1 MTSHTTP
8 APLAARLGLSLALTA
23 WLAVGIPAAAQNK
36 ALTIGMASEATAADP
51 HYAKVTQNDALAA
64 HFYDVLVVRAPDM
77 SLQPSLATSW
87 RTLDDTTWEFKLRDD
102 VKFSN
107 GEPFTAKDVL
117 FTFCR
122 TLNNQTNVAGS
133 YTDVSKRIAELQTPD
148 AHTVIIKT
156 VGPLPLMPNEMARGP
171 AILWHGIVPHDEL
184 RFDPENGCGVTGT
197 WPTVN
202 DFNSGRVSIG
212 TGPYV
217 MQSYVKG
224 TGVTMARNPH
234 YWGDKPHWDTVK
246 IVPVPNAGPRLS
258 GLLAGDFDVIEN
270 PAPRDVP
277 RLQGNPKFGVTI
289 TPSVRLIF
297 LQLDIGRNPSPFIK
311 LPGGGKPG
319 KNPLAD
325 VWVRRALS
333 MAIDRDAIN
342 ARIMDGMATP
352 ASQYMLDGMFG
363 ALPKGPAI
371 EYDPEG
377 AKKLL
382 AEAGYPNGFEMT
394 LATPNDRYVND
405 ASIAQAVAQYFS
417 RIGVKT
423 SIDAMTAS
431 IFFARGAK
439 SEFSFALRGWL
450 QETGEASSL
459 FHTWVASLDRSK
471 SIGINNYGSFSNDDF
486 DRVYL
491 QAAVTVDRDRRRAL
505 LEESTRIALEQLP
518 LIPLHFEST
527 IWAFRDGLTYEGRR
541 DQYTMAMAVKPV
553 K

>member
-1 MTSHTTP
+1 MKWSTRMALVTTG
-8 APLAARLGLSLALTA
+8 LMLITGGLS
-23 WLAVGIPAAAQNK
+23 AQPRS
-36 ALTIGMASEATAADP
+36 LTIGMAAEATAADP

-64 HFYDVLVVRAPDM
+64 HFFDLLVVRAPDM
-77 SLQPSLATSW
+77 SLQPQLAKSW
-87 RTLDDTTWEFKLRDD
+87 RTIDDLTWEFKLRED

-107 GEPFTAKDVL
+107 GEPFTAQDVL

-133 YTDVSKRIAELQTPD
+133 YTAMTKLFADVQTPD
-148 AHTVIIKT
+148 PYTVIIKT
-156 VGPLPLMPNEMARGP
+156 VAPLPLMPNEMARGP
-171 AILWHGIVPHDEL
+171 AMLWHGIVPHEAL
-184 RFDPENGCGVTGT
+184 RFDPARGCGVTGP

-202 DFNSGRVSIG
+202 DFNSGRMSIG

-224 TGVTMARNPH
+224 TGVAMTRNPH
-234 YWGDKPHWDTVK
+234 YWGEPPHWDTVK
-246 IVPVPNAGPRLS
+246 IVPVPSAGPRLS

-277 RLQGNPKFGVTI
+277 RLQANPKFGVVV
-289 TPSVRLIF
+289 TPSVRLIY
-297 LQLDIGRNPSPFIK
+297 LQPDIGRTPSPHVK
-311 LPGGGKPG
+311 AHDG

-325 VWVRRALS
+325 VRVRRALN
-333 MAIDRDAIN
+333 MAIDRKAIN

-352 ASQYMLDGMFG
+352 ATQYMLDGMFG
-363 ALPKGPAI
+363 ALPQGPDI
-371 EYDPEG
+371 PYDPEA

-382 AEAGYPNGFEMT
+382 AQAGYPDGFEMT
-394 LATPNDRYVND
+394 IATPNDRYVND
-405 ASIAQAVAQYFS
+405 ASVAQAVAQYFS

-439 SEFSFALRGWL
+439 RDYSFALRGWL

-459 FHTWVASLDRSK
+459 FHTWVASLDTSK
-471 SIGINNYGSFSNDDF
+471 SIGINNYGAFSHAEF

-491 QAAVTVDRDRRRAL
+491 QAAVTVDPDARRKL
-505 LEESTRIALEQLP
+505 LEQATRIALDQVP

-527 IWAFRDGLTYEGRR
+527 IWAFRDGLSYEGRR

-553 K
+553 Q

>member
-1 MTSHTTP
+1 MKSCTT
-8 APLAARLGLSLALTA
+8 AATLAAGLGLVAAT
-23 WLAVGIPAAAQNK
+23 IMPAALSQS
-36 ALTIGMASEATAADP
+36 LTIGMAAEATAADP
-51 HYAKVTQNDALAA
+51 HYSKVTQNDALAA
-64 HFYDVLVVRAPDM
+64 HFYDVLVMRAPDM

-87 RTLDDTTWEFKLRDD
+87 RTLDDLTWEFKLRDD

-107 GEPFTAKDVL
+107 GEPFTAQDVL

-122 TLNNQTNVAGS
+122 TLNNPTTLAGS
-133 YTDVSKRIAELQTPD
+133 YTSVTRLLAEVQAPD
-148 AHTVIIKT
+148 PYTVILKT
-156 VGPLPLMPNEMARGP
+156 KEPLPLMPNEMARGP
-171 AILWHGIVPHDEL
+171 VMLWHGIVAHDEL
-184 RFDPENGCGVTGT
+184 RFDPDNGCGVTDP

-202 DFNSGRVSIG
+202 DFNSGRVAIG

-224 TGVTMARNPH
+224 TGVEMTRNPH
-234 YWGDKPHWDTVK
+234 YWGEKPHWDTVK
-246 IVPVPNAGPRLS
+246 IVPVPAAGPRLS

-289 TPSVRLIF
+289 TPSVRLIYF
-297 LQLDIGRNPSPFIK
+297 QPDIGREPSPFIK
-311 LPGGGKPG
+311 SHDG

-325 VWVRRALS
+325 VRVRRALN
-333 MAIDRDAIN
+333 MAIDRNAIN

-352 ASQYMLDGMFG
+352 ATQYMLDGMFG
-363 ALPKGPAI
+363 ALPKGPDVQ
-371 EYDPEG
+371 YDPDA

-382 AEAGYPNGFEMT
+382 AEAGYPDGFELT
-394 LATPNDRYVND
+394 IATPNDRYVND

-417 RIGVKT
+417 RIGIKT

-439 SEFSFALRGWL
+439 YEYSFALRGWL

-471 SIGINNYGSFSNDDF
+471 SIGINNYGAFSHAEF

-491 QAAVTVDRDRRRAL
+491 QAAVTVDPGERRKL
-505 LEESTRIALEQLP
+505 LEEATRIALDQLP

-527 IWAFRDGLTYEGRR
+527 IWAFRDGLIYEGRR
-541 DQYTMAMAVKPV
+541 DQYTMAMSVKPA
-553 K
+553 KP

>member
-1 MTSHTTP
+1 MKSRTLAATLAAGLGLAAFLSA
-8 APLAARLGLSLALTA
+8 APLVCGQS
-23 WLAVGIPAAAQNK
+23 
-36 ALTIGMASEATAADP
+36 LTIGMAAEATAADP
-51 HYAKVTQNDALAA
+51 HYSKVTQNDALAA

-87 RTLDDTTWEFKLRDD
+87 RTLDDLTWEFRLRED

-107 GEPFTAKDVL
+107 GEPFTAQDVL

-122 TLNNQTNVAGS
+122 TLNNPTTLAGS
-133 YTDVSKRIAELQTPD
+133 YTSVTKLLADVQTPD
-148 AHTVIIKT
+148 PYTVILKT
-156 VGPLPLMPNEMARGP
+156 KEPLPLMPNEMARGP
-171 AILWHGIVPHDEL
+171 VMLWHGIVAHGEL
-184 RFDPENGCGVTGT
+184 RFDPENGCGVTGP
-197 WPTVN
+197 WPAVN
-202 DFNSGRVSIG
+202 DFNSGRVAIG

-224 TGVTMARNPH
+224 TGVAMTRNPH
-234 YWGDKPHWDTVK
+234 YWGEKPHWDQVK
-246 IVPVPNAGPRLS
+246 IVPVPAAGPRLS

-289 TPSVRLIF
+289 TPSVRLIYF
-297 LQLDIGRNPSPFIK
+297 QPDIGREPSPFIK
-311 LPGGGKPG
+311 SHDG

-325 VWVRRALS
+325 VRVRRALN
-333 MAIDRDAIN
+333 MAIDRNAIN

-352 ASQYMLDGMFG
+352 ATQYMLDGMFG
-363 ALPKGPAI
+363 ALPQGPGVK
-371 EYDPEG
+371 YDPES

-382 AEAGYPNGFEMT
+382 AEAGYPDGFELT
-394 LATPNDRYVND
+394 IATPNDRYVND

-417 RIGVKT
+417 RIGIKT

-439 SEFSFALRGWL
+439 YEYSFALRGWL

-471 SIGINNYGSFSNDDF
+471 SIGINNYGAFSHAEF

-491 QAAVTVDRDRRRAL
+491 QAAVTVDPGERRQL
-505 LEESTRIALEQLP
+505 LEEATRIALEQLP

-527 IWAFRDGLTYEGRR
+527 IWAFRDGLIYEGRR
-541 DQYTMAMAVKPV
+541 DQYTMAMSVKLL